1 MTLMQQLMHAAA
13 AGMGPPIMAPMGR
26 APAGIPGQ
34 QVSPPPLRQLVN
46 KEPLVMRSPGAG
58 SGLYPG
64 GAFQKWPWAAQAV
77 VISAGWLRID
87 ASAVPTIQRHGGLRR
102 PAKRHRAEI

>member
-46 KEPLVMRSPGAG
+46 KES
-58 SGLYPG
+58 
-64 GAFQKWPWAAQAV
+64 
-77 VISAGWLRID
+77 
-87 ASAVPTIQRHGGLRR
+87 
-102 PAKRHRAEI
+102 

>member
-34 QVSPPPLRQLVN
+34 QVRPPPLRQLVN
-46 KEPLVMRSPGAG
+46 KEP
-58 SGLYPG
+58 
-64 GAFQKWPWAAQAV
+64 
-77 VISAGWLRID
+77 
-87 ASAVPTIQRHGGLRR
+87 
-102 PAKRHRAEI
+102 